1 MVTFNPGVAVFVTG
15 DDAPAHIAG
24 FRQRRLQIHH
34 VTLFVPAAVGGGDVA
49 FELFAVGVFTH
60 HVDVGRGVTRSAH
73 QAGCAAHHF
82 DFVENGRVACGI
94 TKIPAVIEE
103 SGHIFI
109 GKVAY
114 EETARIEVGTA
125 GIDA

>member
-1 MVTFNPGVAVFVTG
+1 M
-15 DDAPAHIAG
+15 
-24 FRQRRLQIHH
+24 
-34 VTLFVPAAVGGGDVA
+34 
-49 FELFAVGVFTH
+49 FTH
-60 HVDVGRGVTRSAH
+60 HIDVGGWVTRSAH

-109 GKVAY
+109 GKVAD

-125 GIDA
+125 GIDARRTHTDGIIQHRANGVQLLILHTLLAHDADRLGNITRNQQ